1 MRPLARS
8 ADLLTESMGDEL
20 LVYDER
26 TDVVS
31 ALNRTAAI
39 VWCGCDG
46 LHTIAELVELLGE
59 EIGDLADEDLV
70 MLTLDSLDEQELF
83 ESGYRRRE
91 PDDASFSR
99 RRFIRHAGVMGTATA
114 LLPVVASMVAPTPAA
129 AATEG
134 PTGPTGPTGSPGP
147 TGPTGLSG

>member
-1 MRPLARS
+1 
-8 ADLLTESMGDEL
+8 MGDEL

-26 TDVVS
+26 ADVVS

-39 VWCGCDG
+39 VWRSCDG
-46 LHTIAELVELLGE
+46 LHTIAELVDVLGE

-70 MLTLDSLDEQELF
+70 MLTLDSLDEQGLF

-91 PDDASFSR
+91 PDEASFSR
-99 RRFIRHAGVMGTATA
+99 RRFIRQAGVVGTASA
-114 LLPVVASMVAPTPAA
+114 LLPVVASVVAPTPAA
-129 AATEG
+129 AATIG
-134 PTGPTGPTGSPGP
+134 PSGP